1 MDDNCPETSAL
12 KAEQMDVVMGNVGG
26 RDVFFYNSMRKLRLC
41 YSRLPYTYDEA
52 LFSI

>member
-26 RDVFFYNSMRKLRLC
+26 RDVFLQLYEKIKTVL
-41 YSRLPYTYDEA
+41 
-52 LFSI
+52 